1 VEAEVVS
8 LSPANVGFA
17 HLGYGERELH
27 RGLREWQLWSS
38 KCTPYTL
45 LRKVGALRGEKDLPR
60 CACHLLELSRQTA
73 LATSIQK
80 GIVCTLCHQVVVLW
94 ANELGPD

>member
-1 VEAEVVS
+1 VS

-27 RGLREWQLWSS
+27 RGLRGWQLWSS

-60 CACHLLELSRQTA
+60 YACRLPNWRRQTA
-73 LATSIQK
+73 LASSSS
-80 GIVCTLCHQVVVLW
+80 GFFHLLAWCMCMCV
-94 ANELGPD
+94 